1 MKKSIPLFLVIYI
14 ISLTGIYAQ
23 QKKADYNANNDVL
36 IQRIKVDNEKTIS
49 DFTSLYSSQKDQ
61 LAIADVVNDTIE
73 AGIAPEGDYMGHTI
87 FSNDGNRV
95 FVSNKITNNITVYD
109 WATQTVITNIN
120 VGKTPF
126 DMNITNDYLIV
137 ACHFSDEVYIINLSD
152 YSTAAIIETDEQPVV
167 VRVSPDQTTAFVG
180 CDINDKC
187 EVINLETLTKTLSIS
202 NFPIALST
210 FSFITGNNRSSYE
223 YSDFK
228 VSPNGNELIIGDSDD
243 QILFIDVETGN
254 INNTIAGV
262 KANKLVY
269 SGDSTALFAIYPYE
283 STVYKID
290 IASSAVVDE
299 FDLGT
304 RYVSRSEICANQN
317 GSKVYVPLDANQS
330 AILNFDTEETTTFSS
345 TYSAFWVGVS
355 PDHSTIISGQ
365 NKFSI
370 LDFESETILD
380 QSIGNTQYIGA
391 VSPVGSNIVGFDPLR
406 NEALFFYDYSNPED
420 LQYLGEFVSG
430 KAPEG
435 DAPYRVA
442 ITPDGTKAV
451 LTNTLSKNV
460 TIINLVDN
468 VVDTIIELPEK
479 SEAIAI
485 TADSEWAIL
494 GGHDLGTIKFINLTT
509 NEFAASLSTG
519 SRPGL
524 IRISPDQQFAYV
536 ANISSNNISVIAL
549 DGENST
555 KITNIP
561 CGTIGVSWAAQ
572 GVRSDVQVSP
582 NGQYV
587 LVAAS
592 FDDNVK
598 VIDTQSNS
606 VVASLTVEDFPIQIA
621 FNSTGEYAVVSN
633 LFSNSYSILHVDGA
647 NSSVVGTFPSS
658 GNSPLRMDYDPVND
672 QFAILS
678 NANKLIDF
686 INPETGDIENTE
698 YYSSVGSL
706 YQIMIN
712 SLGEKFI
719 LSGPDSD
726 VPGYLVTETDIIT
739 LPASPS
745 FFDYNEENN
754 MVAIVAPGPDYLTV
768 ITWDSTTVGIVDIP
782 LTDYSDGELLA
793 NYPNPFSLNTTISF
807 NIYETNP
814 VSLFVID
821 QAGKTI
827 ETLIDN
833 EIYKEGSY
841 QINFSAKGL
850 PAGIYYTKL
859 SVGNSVDVDKI
870 SIVK

>member
-1 MKKSIPLFLVIYI
+1 
-14 ISLTGIYAQ
+14 
-23 QKKADYNANNDVL
+23 
-36 IQRIKVDNEKTIS
+36 
-49 DFTSLYSSQKDQ
+49 
-61 LAIADVVNDTIE
+61 
-73 AGIAPEGDYMGHTI
+73 
-87 FSNDGNRV
+87 
-95 FVSNKITNNITVYD
+95 
-109 WATQTVITNIN
+109 
-120 VGKTPF
+120 PF